1 MSNIAK
7 SAVKLSVFSVIMI
20 TVTSVDSI
28 RNIPGAALFGS
39 HAISFFLLAGLCFFV
54 PTALVCA
61 ELSTTYPQQGG
72 VYLWGKETIGPN
84 FGFATVWYQYA
95 ENIVYYPPLI
105 SFIVATGAYPFF
117 PELAQNN
124 IFMLIMI
131 NVIFWALTLVNIF
144 GLRLSSMITNV
155 FGTLGLI
162 FPILLIIGLGGYWA
176 YTNPGESHI
185 SLSHVSDWLPDF
197 SKDGIGA
204 GFTAVVLS
212 LTGLEITTSYASEVE
227 NPQKAYPKA
236 LLASTALILVSL
248 TACSLSISSVVSSD
262 HASLSEGVILAFK
275 TFFDDLNLS
284 FMLPVIALAIVFGTL
299 ASLNNWIIA
308 PTKSLHVAAKDQF
321 MPIALS
327 KENQNQA
334 PVALLLLQGAIVSV
348 LSLVFI
354 LVPNVNQGMWLLN
367 ILMTQLY
374 MVMYLC
380 IFISFLVSRRK
391 HANIERP
398 FRVPGGKVGMSL
410 VAGLGLIS
418 CMITIVVSFDVPAGI
433 SAETGAYALVLGF
446 IAFSLPAIAA
456 VMYRN
461 RKVRS
466 QAQLIEALAS

>member
-61 ELSTTYPQQGG
+61 EMSTTYPQQGG
-72 VYLWGKETIGPN
+72 VYLWGKETLGPN
-84 FGFATVWYQYA
+84 FGFTTVWYQYA

-105 SFIVATGAYPFF
+105 SFIVATGTYPFF

-124 IFMLIMI
+124 LFMLVMI
-131 NVIFWALTLVNIF
+131 NVIFWALTLINIF
-144 GLRLSSMITNV
+144 GLRLSSIITNV

-176 YTNPGESHI
+176 YTNPGESQI

-197 SKDGIGA
+197 SQSGMGA
-204 GFTAVVLS
+204 SFTAVVLS
-212 LTGLEITTSYASEVE
+212 LTGLEITTAYASEVD
-227 NPQKAYPKA
+227 NPQKAYPRA
-236 LLASTALILVSL
+236 LLISTVMILVSL
-248 TACSLSISSVVSSD
+248 TACSLAISAVVSSD
-262 HASLSEGVILAFK
+262 RSSLSEGVILAFQ
-275 TFFDDLNLS
+275 TFFDDLNMPY
-284 FMLPVIALAIVFGTL
+284 MLPVIALAIVFGSL

-308 PTKSLHVAAKDQF
+308 PTKSLHVAAKDRF
-321 MPIALS
+321 MPITLS
-327 KENQNQA
+327 KENKNQA
-334 PVALLLLQGAIVSV
+334 PVPLLLLQGAIVSV

-374 MVMYLC
+374 MVMYVC

-391 HANIERP
+391 HHDIERP
-398 FRVPGGKVGMSL
+398 FRVPGGKFGMIL
-410 VAGLGLIS
+410 VAALGLIS
-418 CMITIVVSFDVPAGI
+418 CIVTIFVSFDVPSGM
-433 SAETGAYALVLGF
+433 STETGALGLILGF
-446 IAFSLPAIAA
+446 IAFSLPALGAIA
-456 VMYRN
+456 YRN
-461 RKVRS
+461 RSK
-466 QAQLIEALAS
+466 QNYCELTEATVN

>member
-72 VYLWGKETIGPN
+72 VYLWGKETLGPN

-144 GLRLSSMITNV
+144 GLRLSSLITNV

-176 YTNPGESHI
+176 YTNPSESHI
-185 SLSHVSDWLPDF
+185 SLRHASDWLPDF
-197 SKDGIGA
+197 SQDGIGA

-212 LTGLEITTSYASEVE
+212 LTGLEITTSYASEVD
-227 NPQKAYPKA
+227 NPQKTYPKA
-236 LLASTALILVSL
+236 LIASTVLILVSL

-262 HASLSEGVILAFK
+262 HSSLSEGVILAFK
-275 TFFDDLNLS
+275 AFFDDLNMS
-284 FMLPVIALAIVFGTL
+284 FMLPVIALAIVF
-299 ASLNNWIIA
+299 W
-308 PTKSLHVAAKDQF
+308 Q
-321 MPIALS
+321 LS
-327 KENQNQA
+327 EPKQLDHCTNQEPA
-334 PVALLLLQGAIVSV
+334 R
-348 LSLVFI
+348 
-354 LVPNVNQGMWLLN
+354 
-367 ILMTQLY
+367 
-374 MVMYLC
+374 
-380 IFISFLVSRRK
+380 RRK
-391 HANIERP
+391 RPLHA
-398 FRVPGGKVGMSL
+398 
-410 VAGLGLIS
+410 
-418 CMITIVVSFDVPAGI
+418 TD
-433 SAETGAYALVLGF
+433 
-446 IAFSLPAIAA
+446 AIK
-456 VMYRN
+456 
-461 RKVRS
+461 RK
-466 QAQLIEALAS
+466 

>member
-1 MSNIAK
+1 MSNIVK
-7 SAVKLSVFSVIMI
+7 SAVKLSVFSIIMI

-28 RNIPGAALFGS
+28 RNIPGVALFGS

-61 ELSTTYPQQGG
+61 ELSTTYPEQGG
-72 VYLWGKETIGPN
+72 VYLWGKETLGPN

-117 PELAQNN
+117 PDLAQNN
-124 IFMLIMI
+124 MFMLLMI

-144 GLRLSSMITNV
+144 GLRLSSLITNV

-176 YTNPGESHI
+176 YTHPGESHI
-185 SLSHVSDWLPDF
+185 SLRHVSDWLPDL
-197 SKDGIGA
+197 SQDGIGA

-236 LLASTALILVSL
+236 LLISTILILVSL

-262 HASLSEGVILAFK
+262 HSSLSEGVILAFK
-275 TFFDDLNLS
+275 AFFDDLHLS
-284 FMLPVIALAIVFGTL
+284 FLLPVIAIAIVFGTL

-308 PTKSLHVAAKDQF
+308 PTKSLHVAAKDSF
-321 MPIALS
+321 MPMSLA
-327 KENQNQA
+327 KENRNQA
-334 PVALLLLQGAIVSV
+334 PVSLLLLQGAIVSV
-348 LSLVFI
+348 LSLVFVF
-354 LVPNVNQGMWLLN
+354 VPNVNQGMWLLN

-374 MVMYLC
+374 MVMYIC
-380 IFISFLVSRRK
+380 IFVSFLVSRYK
-391 HANIERP
+391 HADIERP
-398 FRVPGGKVGMSL
+398 FRVAGGKIGMCL
-410 VAGLGLIS
+410 VAGLGLMS
-418 CMITIVVSFDVPAGI
+418 CLVTIVVSFDVPAGI
-433 SAETGAYALVLGF
+433 SAKTGAYALILGF
-446 IAFSLPAIAA
+446 ITFSLPAFAA
-456 VMYRN
+456 VMYRT
-461 RKVRS
+461 RKHRQQSKMLEVLVS
-466 QAQLIEALAS
+466 

>member
-1 MSNIAK
+1 MSNIVK
-7 SAVKLSVFSVIMI
+7 SAVKLSVFSIIMI

-39 HAISFFLLAGLCFFV
+39 HAISFFLLAGFCFFV

-61 ELSTTYPQQGG
+61 ELSTTYPEQGG
-72 VYLWGKETIGPN
+72 VYLWGKETLGPN

-117 PELAQNN
+117 PDLAQNN
-124 IFMLIMI
+124 MFMLVMI

-144 GLRLSSMITNV
+144 GLRLSSLITNV

-176 YTNPGESHI
+176 YTHPGESHI
-185 SLSHVSDWLPDF
+185 SLRHVSDWLPDL
-197 SKDGIGA
+197 SQDGIGA

-236 LLASTALILVSL
+236 LLISTILILVSL

-262 HASLSEGVILAFK
+262 HSSLSEGVILAFK
-275 TFFDDLNLS
+275 AFFDDLHLS
-284 FMLPVIALAIVFGTL
+284 FLLPFIALAIVFGTL

-308 PTKSLHVAAKDQF
+308 PTKSLHVAAKDSF
-321 MPIALS
+321 MPMSLA
-327 KENQNQA
+327 KENRNQA
-334 PVALLLLQGAIVSV
+334 PVSLLLLQGTIVSV

-354 LVPNVNQGMWLLN
+354 FVPNVNQGMWLLN

-374 MVMYLC
+374 MVMYIC
-380 IFISFLVSRRK
+380 IFVSFLVSRYK
-391 HANIERP
+391 HADIERP
-398 FRVPGGKVGMSL
+398 FRVSGGKIGMCL
-410 VAGLGLIS
+410 VAGLGLMS
-418 CMITIVVSFDVPAGI
+418 CLVTIVVSFDVPAGI
-433 SAETGAYALVLGF
+433 SAKTGAYALILGF
-446 IAFSLPAIAA
+446 IIFSLPAFAA

-461 RKVRS
+461 RKHRQQSKMLEVLVS
-466 QAQLIEALAS
+466 

>member
-1 MSNIAK
+1 MSNIVK
-7 SAVKLSVFSVIMI
+7 SAVKLSVFSIIMI

-61 ELSTTYPQQGG
+61 ELSTTYPEQGG
-72 VYLWGKETIGPN
+72 VYLWGKETLGPN

-117 PELAQNN
+117 PDLAQNN
-124 IFMLIMI
+124 MFMLLMI

-144 GLRLSSMITNV
+144 GLRLSSLITNV

-176 YTNPGESHI
+176 YTHSGESHI
-185 SLSHVSDWLPDF
+185 SLRHVSDWLPDL
-197 SKDGIGA
+197 SQDGIGA

-236 LLASTALILVSL
+236 LLISTILILVSL

-262 HASLSEGVILAFK
+262 HSSLSEGVILAFK
-275 TFFDDLNLS
+275 AFFDDLHLS
-284 FMLPVIALAIVFGTL
+284 FLLPVIALAIVFGTL

-308 PTKSLHVAAKDQF
+308 PTKSLHVAAKDSF
-321 MPIALS
+321 MPMSLA
-327 KENQNQA
+327 KENRNQA
-334 PVALLLLQGAIVSV
+334 PVSLLLLQGTIVSV

-354 LVPNVNQGMWLLN
+354 FVPNVNQGMWLLN

-374 MVMYLC
+374 MVMYIC
-380 IFISFLVSRRK
+380 IFVSFLVSRYK
-391 HANIERP
+391 HADIERP
-398 FRVPGGKVGMSL
+398 FRVAGGNIGMCL
-410 VAGLGLIS
+410 VAGLGLMS
-418 CMITIVVSFDVPAGI
+418 CLVTIVVSFDVPAGI
-433 SAETGAYALVLGF
+433 SAKTGAYALILGF
-446 IAFSLPAIAA
+446 ITFSLPAFAA

-461 RKVRS
+461 RKHLQQSKMLEVLVS
-466 QAQLIEALAS
+466 

>member
-1 MSNIAK
+1 MSNIVK
-7 SAVKLSVFSVIMI
+7 SAVKLSVFSIIMI

-61 ELSTTYPQQGG
+61 ELSTTYPEQGG
-72 VYLWGKETIGPN
+72 VYLWGKETLGPN

-117 PELAQNN
+117 PDLAQNN
-124 IFMLIMI
+124 MFMLVMI

-144 GLRLSSMITNV
+144 GLRLSSLITNV

-176 YTNPGESHI
+176 YTHPGESHI
-185 SLSHVSDWLPDF
+185 SLRHVSDWLPDL
-197 SKDGIGA
+197 SQDGIGA
-204 GFTAVVLS
+204 GFTAVFLS

-236 LLASTALILVSL
+236 LLISTILILVSL

-262 HASLSEGVILAFK
+262 HSSLSEGVILAFK
-275 TFFDDLNLS
+275 AFFDDLHLS
-284 FMLPVIALAIVFGTL
+284 FLLPVIALAIVFGTL

-308 PTKSLHVAAKDQF
+308 PTKSLHVAAKDSF
-321 MPIALS
+321 MPMSLA
-327 KENQNQA
+327 KENRNQA
-334 PVALLLLQGAIVSV
+334 PVSLLLLQGAIVSV
-348 LSLVFI
+348 LSLVFVF
-354 LVPNVNQGMWLLN
+354 VPNVNQGMWLLN

-374 MVMYLC
+374 MVMYIC
-380 IFISFLVSRRK
+380 IFVSFLVSRYK
-391 HANIERP
+391 HADIERP
-398 FRVPGGKVGMSL
+398 FRVAGGKIGMCL

-418 CMITIVVSFDVPAGI
+418 CLVTIVVSFDVPAGI
-433 SAETGAYALVLGF
+433 SAKTGAYALILGF
-446 IAFSLPAIAA
+446 ITFSLPAFAA
-456 VMYRN
+456 VMYRT
-461 RKVRS
+461 RKHRQQSKMLEVLVS
-466 QAQLIEALAS
+466 

>member
-1 MSNIAK
+1 MSNIVK
-7 SAVKLSVFSVIMI
+7 SAVKLSVFSIIMI
-20 TVTSVDSI
+20 TITSVDSI

-61 ELSTTYPQQGG
+61 ELSTTYPKQGG
-72 VYLWGKETIGPN
+72 VYLWGKETLGPN

-117 PELAQNN
+117 PDLAQNN
-124 IFMLIMI
+124 MFMLVMI

-144 GLRLSSMITNV
+144 GLRLSSLITNV

-176 YTNPGESHI
+176 YTHPGESHI
-185 SLSHVSDWLPDF
+185 SLRHVSDWLPDL
-197 SKDGIGA
+197 SQDGIGA
-204 GFTAVVLS
+204 GFTAVFLS

-236 LLASTALILVSL
+236 LLISTTLILVSL

-262 HASLSEGVILAFK
+262 HSSLSEGVILAFK
-275 TFFDDLNLS
+275 TFFDDLHLS
-284 FMLPVIALAIVFGTL
+284 FLLPVIALAIVFGTL

-308 PTKSLHVAAKDQF
+308 PTKSLHVAAKDSF
-321 MPIALS
+321 MPMSLA
-327 KENQNQA
+327 KENRNQA
-334 PVALLLLQGAIVSV
+334 PVSLLLLQGAIVSV

-354 LVPNVNQGMWLLN
+354 FVPNVNQGMWLLN

-374 MVMYLC
+374 MVMYIC
-380 IFISFLVSRRK
+380 IFVSFLVSRYK
-391 HANIERP
+391 HADIERP
-398 FRVPGGKVGMSL
+398 FRIAGGKIGMCL
-410 VAGLGLIS
+410 VAGLGLMS
-418 CMITIVVSFDVPAGI
+418 CLVTIVVSFDVPAGI
-433 SAETGAYALVLGF
+433 SAKTGAYALILGF
-446 IAFSLPAIAA
+446 ITFSLPAFAA

-461 RKVRS
+461 RKHRQQSKMLEVLVS
-466 QAQLIEALAS
+466 